1 MHVFNSNSKLVFKI
15 RNVRTMFTVKNHLM
29 QIDHLS
35 ARWFFSKWYQ
45 FLHIFRF
52 DLFVAHTFPVLYL
65 DEAHEVAT
73 SKIRQQF
80 DARLLVHSQQMVGLR
95 CQVCQCHVF
104 LEIFKFT
111 TML

>member
-1 MHVFNSNSKLVFKI
+1 
-15 RNVRTMFTVKNHLM
+15 MFTVKNHLM

-35 ARWFFSKWYQ
+35 ARWSFSKWYH
-45 FLHIFRF
+45 FLHIFHF

-104 LEIFKFT
+104 LKILKIT